1 MDPTSTREVEDSPDT
16 TRKPYRKPKLEI
28 YGDLRAITQ
37 SNATGAKSDGMTG
50 ASMQQTN

>member
-1 MDPTSTREVEDSPDT
+1 MDPTSNREVEDSPDAA
-16 TRKPYRKPKLEI
+16 RKPYRKPKLET

-37 SNATGAKSDGMTG
+37 SNAKGAKSDGMAG